1 MIKLLY
7 KKSKVQINVN
17 GILTKDFKIDREV
30 KQGCPLSSALYVIAI
45 SPLLYK
51 IKHEPRLQ
59 GVQLST
65 AKRLKISAYAD
76 DVTVFVRNQAELDI
90 IREHFNTYEAVAGAK
105 LNNSKSEAVWIGE
118 GDPAMIN
125 LAVKEEIK
133 ILGSTIL
140 NRKCS
145 KTNREKKEQ
154 EIKTEIEKWKISNY
168 KSRIQVIKMF
178 VLSKLLFLAAIC
190 PPDEKRVMRLR
201 KMCVRF
207 NWGSNRE
214 VTKREVLY
222 KPRDRKS
229 VV

>member
-1 MIKLLY
+1 MCVSDRVIKLVY
-7 KKSKVQINVN
+7 KKSKGQINVN
-17 GILTKDFKIDREV
+17 GILTKDCKIDREV
-30 KQGCPLSSALYVIAI
+30 KQGCPLRSALYVIAI

-65 AKRLKISAYAD
+65 AKRLKE

-118 GDPAMIN
+118 GDHAMIN

-133 ILGSTIL
+133 ILGSMIL

-145 KTNREKKEQ
+145 ETDWEKKEQ
-154 EIKTEIEKWKISNY
+154 EIKTEREKWKISND
-168 KSRIQVIKMF
+168 KSRIQVIKTF
-178 VLSKLLFLAAIC
+178 VLSKLLFLATIF
-190 PPDEKRVMRLR
+190 PPDEKCVMRLN

-207 NWGSNRE
+207 IC
-214 VTKREVLY
+214 
-222 KPRDRKS
+222 
-229 VV
+229 